1 MSSKKLFI
9 LKAMTLASVL
19 AVLDILL
26 ALLLLAAFG
35 NVSIFHTTS
44 NFLFAEFAGMLIIG
58 GCLMAR
64 EPLEDSKRYDDNG
77 HPVMSWRAALMGRK
91 LLGASFFVLVLSGLF
106 GILGI
111 YI

>member
-1 MSSKKLFI
+1 VSSKKHFI
-9 LKAMTLASVL
+9 LEAMTLASVL
-19 AVLDILL
+19 AVLDILF

-35 NVSIFHTTS
+35 NVSIFYTAS
-44 NFLFAEFAGMLIIG
+44 NFLFTECAGMLIIG

-64 EPLEDSKRYDDNG
+64 EPLEDSKRYDDNDN
-77 HPVMSWRAALMGRK
+77 PVMSWRAALMGKK

-106 GILGI
+106 VVIGN

>member
-1 MSSKKLFI
+1 MSSRKHFI
-9 LKAMTLASVL
+9 LGAMTLASVL

-35 NVSIFHTTS
+35 NVSVFHMAS
-44 NFLFAEFAGMLIIG
+44 NFLFMEFAGMLIIG

-77 HPVMSWRAALMGRK
+77 NPVMSWRAALKGRK
-91 LLGASFFVLVLSGLF
+91 LLGASFFVLVMCGLF
-106 GILGI
+106 VVIGN